1 MTNKKQL
8 PLTQRKLHNYPIGH
22 KTENGQSNVITLDEW
37 LHIGKENSPKE
48 NWKTFIELFSWNIEE
63 ESGTCWLK
71 IKQNTWCF
79 CKIYFYKHV
88 SETLT
93 PTQTETHTLNVSQ
106 KRKRDENP
114 LILRFTLEEK
124 KYAYLEI
131 TEENTDDEGTTKFK
145 SEVQKKRILLMRLN
159 PDFELSEI
167 IYVDKGW
174 DMRGNDILKLT
185 ETKLSRVTVLNDS
198 SKIDTG
204 HSKTRLLL
212 WNSLIGHTFYEKHNF
227 SLREGK
233 IEIPCSPPLV
243 VNQSK
248 SKSKSKREQE
258 KEKLRNSSI
267 NDLLEEYHRKNL
279 SKTPKLKRKY
289 TTLKRKIY
297 AIAKKH
303 INVTKVEEVT
313 IIDLLKALKDSSRN
327 TLPEHNQELFDD
339 IQWIFD
345 NFCIAYEKD
354 YTKDEV
360 HKEYNAAFYYVMTS
374 MIFERNNF

>member
-1 MTNKKQL
+1 MTIKKQL
-8 PLTQRKLHNYPIGH
+8 PLIQRRLHNYPIGH
-22 KTENGQSNVITLDEW
+22 KAENGESNVITLDEW
-37 LHIGKENSPKE
+37 LNIGKEDRPEK
-48 NWKTFIELFSWNIEE
+48 NWEKFIELFSWNIKEG
-63 ESGTCWLK
+63 SGTCWLK

-79 CKIYFYKHV
+79 CKIYFYKHL

-93 PTQTETHTLNVSQ
+93 PTQEETHTFNVSN
-106 KRKRDENP
+106 KRKRDDNP

-145 SEVQKKRILLMRLN
+145 TEVQKKRILLMRLN

-185 ETKLSRVTVLNDS
+185 ETRLSIVTVLNDS

-204 HSKTRLLL
+204 NSKTRLLL
-212 WNSLIGHTFYEKHNF
+212 WNSLIGNTFYEKHNF

-233 IEIPCSPPLV
+233 IKIPYNPPLV
-243 VNQSK
+243 INQSK
-248 SKSKSKREQE
+248 SKREEE
-258 KEKLRNSSI
+258 KEKLSNSSI
-267 NDLLEEYHRKNL
+267 NDLLEGYHRKNL
-279 SKTPKLKRKY
+279 SKTQKLKSKY
-289 TTLKRKIY
+289 TTLKRKIF

-303 INVTKVEEVT
+303 FNVTKVEEIT
-313 IIDLLKALKDSSRN
+313 IKALLKALKDSARN

-354 YTKDEV
+354 YSKDEV
-360 HKEYNAAFYYVMTS
+360 HKAYNAAFYYVMTS